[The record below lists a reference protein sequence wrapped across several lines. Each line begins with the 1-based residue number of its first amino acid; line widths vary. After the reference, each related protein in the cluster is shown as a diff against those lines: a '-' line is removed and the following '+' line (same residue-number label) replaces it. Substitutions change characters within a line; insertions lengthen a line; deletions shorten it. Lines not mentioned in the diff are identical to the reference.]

1 MGFNSGFKGLNWAH
15 TDNKYSM
22 LPLQQPA
29 RFLRL
34 STTQFLNLTQTL
46 AVQSQQTNIWCCYLT
61 SQSICTVDPEPVW
74 L

>member
-46 AVQSQQTNIWCCYLT
+46 AVQSQQTNI
-61 SQSICTVDPEPVW
+61 
-74 L
+74 